1 MITEIT
7 LTNTENGKKTEI
19 VLDSPEAVEILDDL
33 VGTSPRY
40 TSEKKTVEI

>member
-19 VLDSPEAVEILDDL
+19 VLDSPEAVMVLDDL

-40 TSEKKTVEI
+40 TAEKRTIEI